1 MDLQEIRNRLNK
13 RKQIYFMLL
22 LPVALTAVLVYYP
35 LWWWVIAFKFY
46 ALGQEVSEAKWAGF
60 YHFKTF
66 FAGSNNDWIY
76 LFRNTLGMNIL
87 SMLANIFGAMTLAIL
102 FHETCFKKTAK
113 VVQTVSFFP
122 FFISWVIVYAIVY
135 SLFSVSNGIVN
146 IYLTNNEII
155 KEPIE
160 LLSDKR
166 YSWLLI
172 VLLNTWKSVGY
183 SSIIYLAAI
192 SGIPTDQYEA
202 GEIDG
207 VRRFGR
213 IVHITIP
220 NLLPTISVLLILNSG
235 WIFSSNLEQYFL
247 FTNAVNYKT
256 MEVFDMYIYRYGIKL
271 LNYPYAVAVG
281 IIKTFMSIAMI
292 ILANITA
299 KRLSGKG
306 IL

>member
-1 MDLQEIRNRLNK
+1 
-13 RKQIYFMLL
+13 MLI

-146 IYLTNNEII
+146 IYLTNNEIL

-166 YSWLLI
+166 YSWFLI
-172 VLLNTWKSVGY
+172 VMLNTWKSVGY